1 MCKLSIGK
9 LRKSGGFTEFEAQVL
24 NYVAENLDTLEAGST
39 FQGVP
44 GHPRYGSSTQ
54 DMRVERVDTNGARVL
69 WVNKGRALEVDFNDY
84 FDGRK
89 QTPTPTTPTTTTQP
103 TQPTTPP
110 TAAPAQGTDD
120 VLTALGGLFEAKRL
134 AGYNAAKQ
142 EDASTI
148 EDLKQQLEAAQ
159 KTGTGTTINVTI
171 DGVTHTHETP
181 KILDKGF
188 KMLVNMLGA
197 HENIY
202 LYGPAGSGKNVLCE
216 ELAAALGVNF
226 YYQNTILTKFDLSGY
241 KNAGGEFEETEFFKA
256 WTKGGLFM
264 LDECDNSQA
273 EALVALNAALANG
286 YYTFPGVG
294 KVAAHKNFYCVAAG
308 NTNGQGAT
316 EEYCGRYK
324 MDESSRDR
332 FFFYKVSYDPRI
344 EEAISSEHPD
354 VIEFVRA
361 LRTAA
366 ATLQLPLICG
376 YRAVGKLN
384 KFYDMDAADL
394 LNGFVLRGM
403 QVDDI
408 RELTAHLS
416 SLKGNRFADA
426 LTDMIK

>member
-9 LRKSGGFTEFEAQVL
+9 LRKEGGFTEFEAQVL
-24 NYVAENLDTLEAGST
+24 NYAAEHTDTLEAGST
-39 FQGVP
+39 FNGVP
-44 GHPRYGSSTQ
+44 GHPRYGSSAQ
-54 DMRVERVDTNGARVL
+54 EMRVERVDENGARVL

-84 FDGRK
+84 LDGRK
-89 QTPTPTTPTTTTQP
+89 QTPTPTTTTT

-134 AGYNAAKQ
+134 AGYQAAKQ
-142 EDASTI
+142 EDAATI
-148 EDLKQQLEAAQ
+148 EDLKQQLEAAK

-202 LYGPAGSGKNVLCE
+202 LYGPAGSGKNILCE
-216 ELAAALGVNF
+216 ELAAALGVDF
-226 YYQNTILTKFDLSGY
+226 YYQNTIITKFDLSGY

-294 KVAAHKNFYCVAAG
+294 KVAAHKDFYCAAAG

-332 FFFYKVSYDPRI
+332 FFFYKVDYDPRI

-361 LRTAA
+361 LRAAA

-376 YRAVGKLN
+376 YRAVGKLT

-394 LNGFVLRGM
+394 LNGFVIRGM

-426 LTDMIK
+426 LCDLIK

>member
-9 LRKSGGFTEFEAQVL
+9 LRKEGGFTEFEAQVM
-24 NYVAENLDTLEAGST
+24 NYVAENTDTLEAGST
-39 FQGVP
+39 FNGVP
-44 GHPRYGSSTQ
+44 GHPRYGSSAQ
-54 DMRVERVDTNGARVL
+54 QMRVERIDEEGACVL
-69 WVNKGRALEVDFNDY
+69 WVSKGRSLEVTFSDY
-84 FDGRK
+84 EDGRK
-89 QTPTPTTPTTTTQP
+89 QGQTPTTPTTP
-103 TQPTTPP
+103 QPTTPP
-110 TAAPAQGTDD
+110 TQAPAQGTDD

-142 EDASTI
+142 EAAATI
-148 EDLKQQLEAAQ
+148 EDLKNQLEAAQ
-159 KTGTGTTINVTI
+159 KAGTGTTINVTI
-171 DGVTHTHETP
+171 NGVTHTHETP

-216 ELAAALGVNF
+216 ELAAAMGVDF
-226 YYQNTILTKFDLSGY
+226 YYQNTILTKFDISGY
-241 KNAGGEFEETEFFKA
+241 KNAGGEFEETEFYKA
-256 WTKGGLFM
+256 WTNGGLFM

-294 KVAAHKNFYCVAAG
+294 KVAAHEDFYCIAAG

-332 FFFYKVSYDPRI
+332 FFFYKVDYDPRI
-344 EEAISSEHPD
+344 EDAISSEHPD

-361 LRTAA
+361 LRTTA
-366 ATLQLPLICG
+366 ATLKLPLICG
-376 YRAVGKLN
+376 YRAITKLN
-384 KFYDMDAADL
+384 KFYDMDAEDL
-394 LNGFVLRGM
+394 LNGFILRGM

-408 RELTAHLS
+408 RELNAYLS
-416 SLKGNRFADA
+416 SLKGNRFAAA
-426 LTDMIK
+426 LVGMIK

>member
-9 LRKSGGFTEFEAQVL
+9 LRKEGGFTEFEAQVL
-24 NYVAENLDTLEAGST
+24 NYAAEHIDTLEAGST
-39 FQGVP
+39 FNGVP
-44 GHPRYGSSTQ
+44 GHPRYGSSAQ
-54 DMRVERVDTNGARVL
+54 QMRVERIDEEGACVL
-69 WVNKGRALEVDFNDY
+69 WVSKGRSLEVTFSDY
-84 FDGRK
+84 EDGRK
-89 QTPTPTTPTTTTQP
+89 QTTPTPTT
-103 TQPTTPP
+103 PTTPP

-142 EDASTI
+142 ETAAII
-148 EDLKQQLEAAQ
+148 EDLKHQLEAAQ
-159 KTGTGTTINVTI
+159 KAGTGTTINVTI
-171 DGVTHTHETP
+171 NGVTHTHETP

-188 KMLVNMLGA
+188 KMLVEMLGS

-216 ELAAALGVNF
+216 ELAAALGVDF

-241 KNAGGEFEETEFFKA
+241 KNAVGEFEETEFYKA

-294 KVAAHKNFYCVAAG
+294 KVAAHRDFYCVAAG

-332 FFFYKVSYDPRI
+332 FFFYKVDYDPRI
-344 EEAISSEHPD
+344 EEAISGEHQD
-354 VIEFVRA
+354 VIIEFVRA

-376 YRAVGKLN
+376 YRAITKLN
-384 KFYDMDAADL
+384 KFYDMDASDL

-408 RELTAHLS
+408 RELSAHIS
-416 SLKGNRFADA
+416 SLKGNRFAAA

>member
-39 FQGVP
+39 FRGVP
-44 GHPRYGSSTQ
+44 GHPRYGSSAQ

-84 FDGRK
+84 LDGRK

-103 TQPTTPP
+103 TQSTTPP

-286 YYTFPGVG
+286 YYTFSGVG
-294 KVAAHKNFYCVAAG
+294 KVVAHKNFYCVAAG

-332 FFFYKVSYDPRI
+332 FFFYEVSYDPRI

>member
-9 LRKSGGFTEFEAQVL
+9 LRKEGGFTEFEAQVL
-24 NYVAENLDTLEAGST
+24 NYTAEHTDTLEAGST

-54 DMRVERVDTNGARVL
+54 EMRVERVDENGARVL

-89 QTPTPTTPTTTTQP
+89 QTTTTPTTTTT

-134 AGYNAAKQ
+134 AGYQAAKQ
-142 EDASTI
+142 EDAATI
-148 EDLKQQLEAAQ
+148 EDIKQQLEAAQ

-216 ELAAALGVNF
+216 ELAAALGVEF

-294 KVAAHKNFYCVAAG
+294 KVAAHENFYCVAAG

-332 FFFYKVSYDPRI
+332 FFFYEVSYDPRI

-376 YRAVGKLN
+376 YRAITKLN

-394 LNGFVLRGM
+394 LNGFILRGM

-408 RELTAHLS
+408 RELSANLS
-416 SLKGNRFADA
+416 SLKGNRFAAA
-426 LTDMIK
+426 LVGMIK

>member
-9 LRKSGGFTEFEAQVL
+9 LRKYGGFTEFEAQVL
-24 NYVAENLDTLEAGST
+24 NYAAEHVDTLEAGST
-39 FQGVP
+39 FNGVP
-44 GHPRYGSSTQ
+44 GHPRYGSSAQ
-54 DMRVERVDTNGARVL
+54 EMRVERIDEAGACVV
-69 WVNKGRALEVDFNDY
+69 WVSKGRSLEVAFSDY
-84 FDGRK
+84 EDGRK
-89 QTPTPTTPTTTTQP
+89 QTTPTHTT
-103 TQPTTPP
+103 PTTPP

-134 AGYNAAKQ
+134 AGYQAAKQ
-142 EDASTI
+142 EAVATI
-148 EDLKQQLEAAQ
+148 EDLKHQLEAAQ
-159 KTGTGTTINVTI
+159 KAGTGTTINVTI
-171 DGVTHTHETP
+171 NGVTHTHKTP
-181 KILDKGF
+181 KTLDKGF
-188 KMLVNMLGA
+188 KMLVNMLGS

-216 ELAAALGVNF
+216 ELAAALGVDF

-241 KNAGGEFEETEFFKA
+241 KNAGGEFEETEFYKA

-294 KVAAHKNFYCVAAG
+294 KVAAHKSFYCVAAG

-332 FFFYKVSYDPRI
+332 FFFYKVDYDPRI
-344 EEAISSEHPD
+344 EDAISSEHPD

-361 LRTAA
+361 LRAAA

-384 KFYDMDAADL
+384 KFYDMDATAL

-403 QVDDI
+403 QADDI
-408 RELTAHLS
+408 RELAALLS
-416 SLKGNRFADA
+416 SNLKGNRFAAA
-426 LTDMIK
+426 LVGMIK